1 MRVVDEAKIP
11 GHVAIIMDGNGR
23 WARKRALDRIE
34 GHRKGLESVREVV
47 TACRELGIK
56 ILTLYAFSSENW
68 NRPRREIRALMGL
81 LKRYLRGE
89 VRKMV
94 ENEIRFNV
102 IGNVGD
108 LPDDVKKVLADAGER
123 TKGGQEMLLNVALSY
138 SGRSEIL
145 QAIRRLARDAVGG
158 RIIPDR
164 IDEELFSEYLYTS
177 GLADPDLLI
186 RTSGEL
192 RISNFLLWQMAY
204 TEIYVTDVLWPDF
217 RRSDLIRALKDYQ
230 KRERRFGLTHE
241 QIERK

>member
-1 MRVVDEAKIP
+1 MKVVDQAKIP
-11 GHVAIIMDGNGR
+11 RHVAIIMDGNGR
-23 WARKRALDRIE
+23 WARKRALDRIV
-34 GHRKGLESVREVV
+34 GHRKGFESVREVV

-68 NRPRREIRALMGL
+68 NRPRREIRALMSL

-89 VRKMV
+89 VRKLV

-108 LPDDVKKVLADAGER
+108 LPDDVKKVLADAMER
-123 TKGGQEMLLNVALSY
+123 TKGGREMLLNVALSY
-138 SGRSEIL
+138 SGRSEIV
-145 QAIRRLARDAVGG
+145 QAIRRLARDAVRGKV
-158 RIIPDR
+158 IPDR
-164 IDEELFSEYLYTS
+164 IDEELFSGYLYTR

-204 TEIYVTDVLWPDF
+204 TEMYVTDVLWPDF
-217 RRSDLIRALKDYQ
+217 RRGDLIRALKDYQ

>member
-145 QAIRRLARDAVGG
+145 QAIRRLARAAVGG